1 VGWGPGG
8 VGTKQRG
15 PIVLELA
22 AQEGVQRKLG
32 NPVEPENLAQLVL
45 QQDLGGKAQDS
56 VKGTHIFGEA
66 RDRIWRGS
74 RSDSVMIPGAGD
86 PQAAGAVGL
95 DRQTW
100 VTMPVFASRSSV

>member
-1 VGWGPGG
+1 MGWGPGG

-32 NPVEPENLAQLVL
+32 NPVESENLAQLVL

-56 VKGTHIFGEA
+56 VKGTHFCGEA
-66 RDRIWRGS
+66 RDRIWRGR
-74 RSDSVMIPGAGD
+74 RSDSVMIPGGD
-86 PQAAGAVGL
+86 PQAGGAVGL

-100 VTMPVFASRSSV
+100 VTMPVPASWYSV